1 MAVHTFNYTNRSDTL
16 RVSGDDPELIIKSW
30 ATDNGM
36 KFEPFIKIDEKRKFP
51 SNAIIK
57 IQAYSTR
64 GDNYVSEPYSFG
76 TISEPDLKT
85 VELETGLEGT
95 NFSFRIVDT
104 DKNVLC
110 LIEPIRPKKG
120 STLLEYAEDDQQDV
134 LYKLSIVPD
143 QIPIVFFKKG
153 YGLKT
158 LLNESGF
165 LKGFVF
171 TPAIKDVLTK
181 YLLMP
186 EEFEDCEIRKDWIK
200 NFTKL
205 TNEDPPKKEDFWKG
219 DEKETNGEQ
228 WINKAIVRFTNKP
241 NPKKVK
247 LIDLIPNK
255 DVSIKEKLG
264 WKK

>member
-1 MAVHTFNYTNRSDTL
+1 
-16 RVSGDDPELIIKSW
+16 
-30 ATDNGM
+30 
-36 KFEPFIKIDEKRKFP
+36 
-51 SNAIIK
+51 
-57 IQAYSTR
+57 
-64 GDNYVSEPYSFG
+64 
-76 TISEPDLKT
+76 
-85 VELETGLEGT
+85 
-95 NFSFRIVDT
+95 
-104 DKNVLC
+104 
-110 LIEPIRPKKG
+110 
-120 STLLEYAEDDQQDV
+120 
-134 LYKLSIVPD
+134 
-143 QIPIVFFKKG
+143 
-153 YGLKT
+153 
-158 LLNESGF
+158 
-165 LKGFVF
+165 
-171 TPAIKDVLTK
+171 
-181 YLLMP
+181 MP